1 MNLSA
6 PFIARPVATTLLT
19 IGLAL
24 AGLVAFFKLPVSPL
38 PKVDFPTILVT
49 ANLPG
54 ASPETVATSVTT
66 PLERRLGAIAGVS
79 EITSTSSVSN
89 SRIILQFDLSRDI
102 DGAARDVQAAI
113 NAARADLPVSLRSN
127 PQYRKINPADAPVVV
142 IALTSD
148 TLGQG
153 RLYDAAS
160 NILQQKLSQVGG
172 VGQVVVSG
180 SSLPAVRVELNPTA
194 LSKYGVGMES
204 VRAALAAANAN
215 SPKGAIEVGD
225 RRYQIYSNDQA
236 TVAEQYRSLIIA
248 WRNGAPVRLTDV
260 AEVIDSVEDIRN
272 EGQANGKRSVLV
284 IIYKQPNA
292 NIIETVDEIRALLPE
307 LQAAMPNDVD
317 LQVVSDRTTTIRAAL
332 KEVGEALVIGVIL
345 VVLVTFAFLRSVRA
359 GFVASVSVPVSLIAT
374 FGGMY
379 LLGFSI
385 NNLSLMA
392 MTIAAGFVVDDA
404 IIVLENISRH
414 VEEGMSRVAAA
425 LQGAREV
432 GFTVVSMS
440 LSLIAVFIPILLMGG
455 IVGRLFR
462 EFAVTLTIAILISM
476 VVSLTTTPMMCAYV
490 LRAHGAGG
498 GERKPGLFFRWSE
511 RAFDLL
517 QKVYGRS
524 LSLVLRHPLITILVF
539 LGTVLLNIH
548 LYATI
553 PKGFFPQQDTGRIV
567 GGIRADQSIS
577 FQAMRRKF
585 RQFMEIVRA
594 DPAIES
600 VAGFTGGF
608 QTNSGFLFAT
618 LKPLKERDASA
629 DQVIARLRP
638 KLAQVPG
645 ASLFMAPVQDIRV
658 GGRQS
663 NALYQYTLRA
673 DSLPDLY
680 TWTPKLADALRRD
693 TSVITDVDS
702 DQQQGG
708 LQVNVTIDRDAA
720 SRLGISTSA
729 ISATL
734 YDAFGQ
740 RQVSTIYNALNQ
752 YHVVMEVAPQWWQNP
767 ESLKDI
773 YVSTSGGAVSGTQS
787 SSGISTSTPAAAAP
801 VSTNKAGST
810 ATAAALAASQAI
822 ANQRTNQIAVGGRSS
837 ASTGQAVSTAPE
849 KLVPLSALTT
859 YQFDTT
865 PLSVN
870 HQSMFVASTISY
882 NLAPG
887 KTLSDAVTYI
897 NDTMREIGVPTTLH
911 GSFQGTA
918 GAFQQSLSNQLI
930 LVLAALAAV
939 YIVLGILY
947 ESYIHPITI
956 LSTLPS
962 AGVGAL
968 LALQFAGVEFSI
980 IAMIGVLLL
989 IGIVKKNA
997 IMMIDV
1003 ALERER
1009 REGLQPSVAIHEAAL
1024 LRFRPILMTTM
1035 AAILGAL
1042 PLALGFGDGAE
1053 LRRPLG
1059 ISIIGGL
1066 IVSQILTLYTT
1077 PVIYL
1082 YLDRFRRRDRDR
1094 PSRVARAMG
1103 SSGGSASGPTGV
1115 PA

>member
-38 PKVDFPTILVT
+38 PKIDFPTILVT

-66 PLERRLGAIAGVS
+66 PLERRLGAIAGIS
-79 EITSTSSVSN
+79 EITSSSTVGN
-89 SRIILQFDLSRDI
+89 SRIVLQFDLSRSI

-113 NAARADLPVSLRSN
+113 NAARADMPTDLRNN
-127 PQYRKINPADAPVVV
+127 PQYRKINPADAPVMV
-142 IALTSD
+142 IALTSN

-160 NILQQKLSQVGG
+160 NILQQKISQVSG
-172 VGQVVVSG
+172 VGQVQLGG
-180 SSLPAVRVELNPTA
+180 SSLPAVRVEINPTA
-194 LSKYGVGMES
+194 LNKYAIGLES
-204 VRAALAAANAN
+204 VRAAIAAANAN
-215 SPKGAIEVGD
+215 SPKGAIEHGD

-236 TVAEQYRSLIIA
+236 TTAEQYRSLIIA
-248 WRNGAPVRLTDV
+248 WRNGAPVRLSDV
-260 AEVIDSVEDIRN
+260 AEVIDSTEDIRN

-292 NIIETVDEIRALLPE
+292 NIIETVDAIKALLPE

-317 LQVVSDRTTTIRAAL
+317 VEVVADRTTTIRAAL
-332 KEVGEALVIGVIL
+332 KEVGSALVISVIL
-345 VVLVTFAFLRSVRA
+345 VVLVTFAFLRSARA
-359 GFVASVSVPVSLIAT
+359 GFVAAVTVPVSLIAT

-379 LLGFSI
+379 LLGYSL

-404 IIVLENISRH
+404 IIVLENVSRH
-414 VEEGMSRVAAA
+414 IEEGMSRIEAA
-425 LQGAREV
+425 LKGAREV

-462 EFAVTLTIAILISM
+462 EFAVTLSVAIVVSM
-476 VVSLTTTPMMCAYV
+476 VVSLTATPMMCAYV
-490 LRAHGAGG
+490 LRQPQD
-498 GERKPGLFFRWSE
+498 RPPGLFFRASE
-511 RAFDLL
+511 RAFALL
-517 QKVYGRS
+517 QTLYGRS
-524 LSLVLRHPLITILVF
+524 LGLVLRHPLITILVF

-548 LYATI
+548 LYVSI

-585 RQFMEIVRA
+585 RQFIEIVRS
-594 DPAIES
+594 DPAIAS

-608 QTNSGFLFAT
+608 QTNSGFMFAT
-618 LKPLKERDASA
+618 LKPLGERDVSA

-645 ASLFMAPVQDIRV
+645 AMLFLQSVQDIRV

-663 NALYQYTLRA
+663 NALYQFTLQA

-680 TWTPKLADALRRD
+680 AWGPKLTEALQKN

-702 DQQQGG
+702 DQQQRG
-708 LQVNVTIDRDAA
+708 LQINLTIDRDAA
-720 SRLGISTSA
+720 SRLGVSTRA

-752 YHVVMEVAPQWWQNP
+752 YHVVMEVAPQWWERP
-767 ESLKDI
+767 ETLKDI
-773 YVSTSGGAVSGTQS
+773 YVSTSGGALSGTQT
-787 SSGISTSTPAAAAP
+787 SGGIAGALASPATGA
-801 VSTNKAGST
+801 KA
-810 ATAAALAASQAI
+810 ATAADPAQALRNA
-822 ANQRTNQIAVGGRSS
+822 RTNQIAIGGRSG
-837 ASTGQAVSTAPE
+837 ASTGAAVSTTAE
-849 KLVPLSALTT
+849 TLIPLTQLTR
-859 YQFDTT
+859 YEYGTT
-865 PLSVN
+865 PLAVN
-870 HQSMFVASTISY
+870 HQSMFVASTISF

-887 KTLSDAVTYI
+887 KTLSDAVGYV
-897 NDTMREIGVPTTLH
+897 NETMREIGVPTTLH

-918 GAFQQSLSNQLI
+918 RAFQQSLNNQLL

-968 LALQFAGVEFSI
+968 LALQFSGVEFSI

-1009 REGLQPSVAIHEAAL
+1009 REGLEPAVAIHEAAL

-1042 PLALGFGDGAE
+1042 PLALGYGDGAE

-1082 YLDRFRRRDRDR
+1082 YLDRFRRRDRDQ
-1094 PSRVARAMG
+1094 PSRVARALG
-1103 SSGGSASGPTGV
+1103 SSGGPTGV

>member
-24 AGLVAFFKLPVSPL
+24 AGLVALVGLPVSPL
-38 PKVDFPTILVT
+38 PKIDFPTIQVT

-66 PLERRLGAIAGVS
+66 PLERRLGAIAGVT
-79 EITSTSSVSN
+79 EITSSSTFGN
-89 SRIILQFDLSRDI
+89 ARITLQFDLSRDI

-113 NAARADLPVSLRSN
+113 NAARADMPADLRSN
-127 PQYRKINPADAPVVV
+127 PQYRKINPADAPIMV

-148 TLGQG
+148 IIGQG

-160 NILQQKLSQVGG
+160 NILQQKISQVSG
-172 VGQVVVSG
+172 VGQVSLGG

-194 LSKYGVGMES
+194 LTKYGIGLES

-215 SPKGAIEVGD
+215 SPKGAIEVGE
-225 RRYQIYSNDQA
+225 RRFQLYANDQA
-236 TVAEQYRSLIIA
+236 TTAEQYRDLIIA
-248 WRNGAPVRLTDV
+248 WRNGAPVRLSEV
-260 AEVIDSVEDIRN
+260 AEVIDSTENIRN

-292 NIIETVDEIRALLPE
+292 NIIETVDRIKELMPE

-332 KEVGEALVIGVIL
+332 REVQSALAIGVIL

-359 GFVASVSVPVSLIAT
+359 GFIAAVTVPVSLIAT

-379 LLGFSI
+379 LLGYSL

-392 MTIAAGFVVDDA
+392 LTIAAGFVVDDA
-404 IIVLENISRH
+404 IIVLENVSRH
-414 VEEGMSRVAAA
+414 IEEGMSRFEAA
-425 LQGAREV
+425 LKGAREV
-432 GFTVVSMS
+432 GFTVISMS
-440 LSLIAVFIPILLMGG
+440 LSLIAVFIPILLMSG

-462 EFAVTLTIAILISM
+462 EFAVTLSVAILISM

-490 LRAHGAGG
+490 LRPPR
-498 GERKPGLFFRWSE
+498 EKPPGFFFRLSE
-511 RAFDLL
+511 RLFGGL
-517 QKVYGRS
+517 QRLYGRS
-524 LSLVLRHPLITILVF
+524 LGLVLRHPLLTMLAF
-539 LGTVLLNIH
+539 LATVLLNIH
-548 LYATI
+548 LYVTI

-585 RQFMEIVRA
+585 RQFMEIVRS
-594 DPAIES
+594 DPAVQS

-608 QTNSGFLFAT
+608 QTNSGFVFAT
-618 LKPLKERDASA
+618 LKPLSERDVSA

-638 KLAQVPG
+638 RLAQVPG
-645 ASLFMAPVQDIRV
+645 AVLFLQAVQDIRV
-658 GGRQS
+658 GGRQG
-663 NALYQYTLRA
+663 NAQYQFTLQA
-673 DSLPDLY
+673 DSLPELY
-680 TWTPKLADALRRD
+680 AWGPKLTEALQRD

-702 DQQQGG
+702 DQQQRG
-708 LQVNVTIDRDAA
+708 LQVNLTIDRDAA
-720 SRLGISTSA
+720 SRLGVSTRS

-752 YHVVMEVAPQWWQNP
+752 YHVVMEVAPDWWANP
-767 ESLKDI
+767 ESLKEI
-773 YVSTSGGAVSGTQS
+773 YVSTSGGALSGTQTTG
-787 SSGISTSTPAAAAP
+787 GIAGAVTASPSRTQS
-801 VSTNKAGST
+801 AGST
-810 ATAAALAASQAI
+810 AVGPAQAVR
-822 ANQRTNQIAVGGRSS
+822 NLRTNQIAVSGRGS
-837 ASTGQAVSTAPE
+837 ASTGAAVSTTPE
-849 KLVPLSALTT
+849 KLVPLSAVTRWE
-859 YQFDTT
+859 YGTT
-865 PLSVN
+865 PLAVN
-870 HQSMFVASTISY
+870 HQSMFVASTVSF

-887 KTLSDAVTYI
+887 RTLSDAVQYV
-897 NDTMREIGVPTTLH
+897 NDTMREIGVPSTLH

-918 GAFQQSLSNQLI
+918 RAFQQSLNNQLL

-962 AGVGAL
+962 AGIGAL
-968 LALQFAGVEFSI
+968 LALQFSGVEFSI

-1003 ALERER
+1003 ALDRER
-1009 REGLQPSVAIHEAAL
+1009 NEGLDPSVAIHQAAV

-1042 PLALGFGDGAE
+1042 PLALGYGDGAE

-1082 YLDRFRRRDRDR
+1082 YLDRFRQRDRDR
-1094 PSRVARAMG
+1094 PSRIARAMG
-1103 SSGGSASGPTGV
+1103 GGGAGA

>member
-24 AGLVAFFKLPVSPL
+24 AGLVAFFGLPVSPL
-38 PKVDFPTILVT
+38 PKIDFPTIQVT

-66 PLERRLGAIAGVS
+66 PLERRLGAIAGVT
-79 EITSTSSVSN
+79 EITSSSTVGN
-89 SRIILQFDLSRDI
+89 SRITLQFDLSRDI

-113 NAARADLPVSLRSN
+113 SAARADMPADLRSN
-127 PQYRKINPADAPVVV
+127 PQYRKLNPADAPVMV
-142 IALTSD
+142 IALTSN
-148 TLGQG
+148 TIGQG
-153 RLYDAAS
+153 RLFDAGS
-160 NILQQKLSQVGG
+160 NILQQKLSQVSG
-172 VGQVVVSG
+172 VGQVTLGG

-194 LSKYGVGMES
+194 LTKYGIGLES

-225 RRYQIYSNDQA
+225 QRYQIYSNDQA
-236 TVAEQYRSLIIA
+236 RAAEEYRSLIIA
-248 WRNGAPVRLTDV
+248 WRNGAPVRLSDV
-260 AEVIDSVEDIRN
+260 AEVLDSTENIRN

-292 NIIETVDEIRALLPE
+292 NIIETVDEIKALLPE
-307 LQAAMPNDVD
+307 LQASMPNDVE

-332 KEVGEALVIGVIL
+332 KEVEHALVIGVVL
-345 VVLVTFAFLRSVRA
+345 VVLVTFAFLRSARA
-359 GFVASVSVPVSLIAT
+359 GFIAAVTVPVSLVAT

-379 LLGFSI
+379 LLGYSL
-385 NNLSLMA
+385 NTLSLMA
-392 MTIAAGFVVDDA
+392 LTIAAGFVVDDA
-404 IIVLENISRH
+404 IIVLENVTRH
-414 VEEGMSRVAAA
+414 LEAGMSRIDAA
-425 LQGAREV
+425 LKGAREV

-440 LSLIAVFIPILLMGG
+440 VSLIAVFIPILLMGG

-462 EFAVTLTIAILISM
+462 EFAVTLSVAILISM

-490 LRAHGAGG
+490 LRAP
-498 GERKPGLFFRWSE
+498 GEHRRPNILARFSE
-511 RAFDLL
+511 RGLGGL
-517 QKVYGRS
+517 QWLYGRS
-524 LSLVLRHPLITILVF
+524 LGLVLRHPLLTMLVF
-539 LGTVLLNIH
+539 LATVLLNIH
-548 LYATI
+548 LYVTI
-553 PKGFFPQQDTGRIV
+553 PKGFFPQQDTGRLM

-585 RQFMEIVRA
+585 RQFVEIVRS

-600 VAGFTGGF
+600 VAGFTGGG
-608 QTNSGFLFAT
+608 QTNSGFIFAT
-618 LKPLKERDASA
+618 LKPLAERDVTA
-629 DQVIARLRP
+629 DQVIQRLRP

-645 ASLFMAPVQDIRV
+645 AMLFLQAVQDIRV
-658 GGRQS
+658 GGRQG
-663 NALYQYTLRA
+663 NAQFQFTLQA

-680 TWTPKLADALRRD
+680 TWGPKLTQALQAD

-702 DQQQGG
+702 DQQQRG
-708 LQVNVTIDRDAA
+708 LQLNLTIDRDAA
-720 SRLGISTSA
+720 SRLGVSTRN

-752 YHVVMEVAPQWWQNP
+752 YHVVMEVAPQWWENP
-767 ESLKDI
+767 ESLNEI
-773 YVSTSGGAVSGTQS
+773 YVSTSGGALSGTQS
-787 SSGISTSTPAAAAP
+787 TGSIASTTTATSTGAAGTGALTIDPA
-801 VSTNKAGST
+801 
-810 ATAAALAASQAI
+810 QAVR
-822 ANQRTNQIAVGGRSS
+822 NLRTNQIAVSGRGS
-837 ASTGQAVSTAPE
+837 ASTGAAVSTTPE
-849 KLVPLSALTT
+849 KLVPLSSVTRWD
-859 YQFDTT
+859 YGTT
-865 PLSVN
+865 PLAVN
-870 HQSMFVASTISY
+870 HQSMFVASTVSF

-887 KTLSDAVTYI
+887 KTLSDAVQYV
-897 NDTMREIGVPTTLH
+897 NETMREIGVPTTLH

-918 GAFQQSLSNQLI
+918 RAFQQSLGNQLL

-962 AGVGAL
+962 AGIGAL
-968 LALQFAGVEFSI
+968 LALQFSGVEFSI

-1009 REGLQPSVAIHEAAL
+1009 AEGLEPARAIYEAAL

-1042 PLALGFGDGAE
+1042 PLAMGFGDGAE

-1082 YLDRFRRRDRDR
+1082 YLDRFRRRDRNQ

-1103 SSGGSASGPTGV
+1103 SAGV

>member
-19 IGLAL
+19 IGIAL
-24 AGLVAFFKLPVSPL
+24 AGLVAFLKLPVSPL
-38 PKVDFPTILVT
+38 PKVDFPTIQVS
-49 ANLPG
+49 ASLPG
-54 ASPETVATSVTT
+54 ASPETVATSLTT
-66 PLERRLGAIAGVS
+66 PLERALGAIAGVT
-79 EITSTSSVSN
+79 EITSMSTVGN
-89 SRIILQFDLSRDI
+89 ARITLQFDLSRSI

-113 NAARADLPVSLRSN
+113 NAARMEMPSDLPTN
-127 PQYRKINPADAPVVV
+127 PQYRKINPADAPAVVLAV
-142 IALTSD
+142 TSD
-148 TLGQG
+148 IIGQG
-153 RLYDAAS
+153 RLFDAAS
-160 NILQQKLSQVGG
+160 NILQQKLSQVTG
-172 VGQVVVSG
+172 VGQVVLGG
-180 SSLPAVRVELNPTA
+180 SSLPAVRVEINPTA
-194 LSKYGVGMES
+194 LNKYQIGLES

-215 SPKGAIEVGD
+215 SPKGALEDGE
-225 RRYQIYSNDQA
+225 RRFQIYSNDQA
-236 TVAEQYRSLIIA
+236 RTAEEYRPLIIA
-248 WRNGAPVRLTDV
+248 WRNGAPVRLSDV
-260 AEVIDSVEDIRN
+260 AEVIDATENIRN

-284 IIYKQPNA
+284 IIYLQPNA
-292 NIIETVDEIRALLPE
+292 NVIESVDAIRGLLPE
-307 LQAAMPNDVD
+307 LQAALPNDVD
-317 LQVVSDRTTTIRAAL
+317 LQVVSDRTITIRASL
-332 KEVGEALVIGVIL
+332 KEVEHALLISIIL
-345 VVLVTFAFLRSVRA
+345 VVLVTFAFLRSARA
-359 GFVASVSVPVSLIAT
+359 GFVAAVAVPVSLIAT

-379 LLGFSI
+379 PLGYSI

-392 MTIAAGFVVDDA
+392 MAIAAGFVVDDA
-404 IIVLENISRH
+404 IIVLENVSRH
-414 VEEGMSRVAAA
+414 IEAGMGRIDAA

-440 LSLIAVFIPILLMGG
+440 VSLIAVFIPILLMQG

-462 EFAVTLTIAILISM
+462 EFAVTLSIAILISM

-490 LRAHGAGG
+490 LRPHDTT
-498 GERKPGLFFRWSE
+498 RPPGRFFRWSE
-511 RAFDLL
+511 RGFAAL
-517 QKVYGRS
+517 QRWYGGS
-524 LSLVLRHPLITILVF
+524 LRFVLRHPLLTMLVF
-539 LGTVLLNIH
+539 LATVILNID
-548 LYATI
+548 LYVTI

-585 RQFMEIVRA
+585 RQFMEIVRQ

-608 QTNSGFLFAT
+608 STNSGFVFAT
-618 LKPLKERDASA
+618 LKPLNERKISA

-645 ASLFMAPVQDIRV
+645 ANLFLAAVQDIRV

-663 NALYQYTLRA
+663 NAQYQFTLQA

-680 TWTPKLADALRRD
+680 TWAPKLVEALRQD
-693 TSVITDVDS
+693 SSVITDVDS
-702 DQQQGG
+702 DQQQRG
-708 LQVNVTIDRDAA
+708 LQVNLTIDRDAA
-720 SRLGISTSA
+720 ARLGVSTRSISS
-729 ISATL
+729 TL

-752 YHVVMEVAPQWWQNP
+752 YHVVMEVGPEYWENP
-767 ESLKDI
+767 ERLKDI
-773 YVSTSGGAVSGTQS
+773 YVSTTGGAISGAQAT
-787 SSGISTSTPAAAAP
+787 GAI
-801 VSTNKAGST
+801 VSTT
-810 ATAAALAASQAI
+810 PLAAGAVDPAQAVR
-822 ANQRTNQIAVGGRSS
+822 NQRTNAIAVSGRGS
-837 ASTGQAVSTAPE
+837 ASTGAAVSTTAE
-849 KLVPLSALTT
+849 TMIPLSQLTK
-859 YQFDTT
+859 YEYGTT
-865 PLSVN
+865 PLAVN
-870 HQSMFVASTISY
+870 HQGLFVASTVSF
-882 NLAPG
+882 NLVPG
-887 KTLSDAVTYI
+887 KTLSDAVSFV
-897 NDTMREIGVPTTLH
+897 NATMHEIGMPATIH

-918 GAFQQSLSNQLI
+918 RAFQQNLSSQLL

-962 AGVGAL
+962 AGIGAL
-968 LALQFAGVEFSI
+968 LALKITNVEFSL

-1003 ALERER
+1003 ALDRER
-1009 REGLQPSVAIHEAAL
+1009 NDGLDPAEAIHQAAV

-1042 PLALGFGDGAE
+1042 PLAIGFGDGAE
-1053 LRRPLG
+1053 LRQPLG

-1066 IVSQILTLYTT
+1066 FVSQILTLYTT

-1082 YLDRFRRRDRDR
+1082 YLDRFRKRDRDR

-1103 SSGGSASGPTGV
+1103 TPGPAT
-1115 PA
+1115 A

>member
-1 MNLSA
+1 VNLSA

-24 AGLVAFFKLPVSPL
+24 AGMVAFFRLPVSPL
-38 PKVDFPTILVT
+38 PKVDFPTIQVT
-49 ANLPG
+49 ASLPG
-54 ASPETVATSVTT
+54 ASPDTVATSVTT

-79 EITSTSSVSN
+79 EITSSSTVGN
-89 SRIILQFDLSRDI
+89 ARITLQFDLSRDI
-102 DGAARDVQAAI
+102 EGAARDVQAAI
-113 NAARADLPVSLRSN
+113 NAARADLPSDLRSN
-127 PQYRKINPADAPVVV
+127 PQYRKINPADAPVMV

-160 NILQQKLSQVGG
+160 NILQQKLSQVSG
-172 VGQVVVSG
+172 VGQVVLGG

-194 LSKYGVGMES
+194 LTKYGIGLES

-225 RRYQIYSNDQA
+225 RRYQIYANDQA
-236 TVAEQYRSLIIA
+236 TVADQYRSLIIA
-248 WRNGAPVRLTDV
+248 WRNGSPVRLSDV
-260 AEVIDSVEDIRN
+260 GEVIDSTEDIRN

-292 NIIETVDEIRALLPE
+292 NIIETVDEVKALLPE

-332 KEVGEALVIGVIL
+332 REVGQALVIGVIL
-345 VVLVTFAFLRSVRA
+345 VVLVTFAFLRSARA

-414 VEEGMSRVAAA
+414 IEEGMSRVEAA

-462 EFAVTLTIAILISM
+462 EFAVTLSIAIIISM

-490 LRAHGAGG
+490 LRPHTS
-498 GERKPGLFFRWSE
+498 RQPGLFFRASE
-511 RAFDLL
+511 RAFNAL
-517 QKVYGRS
+517 QSFYGRS
-524 LSLVLRHPLITILVF
+524 LGLVLRHPLITIFVF

-548 LYATI
+548 LYVAI

-585 RQFMEIVRA
+585 RQFVEIVRA

-608 QTNSGFLFAT
+608 QTNSGFIFAT

-645 ASLFMAPVQDIRV
+645 AMLFLQAVQDIRV

-663 NALYQYTLRA
+663 NAQFQFTLQA

-680 TWTPKLADALRRD
+680 TWGPKLTEALQRD

-702 DQQQGG
+702 DQQQRG

-720 SRLGISTSA
+720 SRLGVSTRG

-752 YHVVMEVAPQWWQNP
+752 YHVVMEVAPQWWQSP
-767 ESLKDI
+767 ETLKDI
-773 YVSTSGGAVSGTQS
+773 YVSTSGGAISGTQS
-787 SSGISTSTPAAAAP
+787 TSGITTGPTTTTTTAGAGAATTINPNQA
-801 VSTNKAGST
+801 VSN
-810 ATAAALAASQAI
+810 L
-822 ANQRTNQIAVGGRSS
+822 RTNQIAVSGRGS
-837 ASTGQAVSTAPE
+837 ASTGAAVSTSAE
-849 KLVPLSALTT
+849 RLIPLSALTRWE
-859 YQFDTT
+859 FGTT

-870 HQSMFVASTISY
+870 HQSMFVASTISF

-887 KTLSDAVTYI
+887 KTLSDAVAYV
-897 NDTMREIGVPTTLH
+897 NETMRDIGVPTSLH

-918 GAFQQSLSNQLI
+918 RAFQQSLNNQLL

-962 AGVGAL
+962 AGIGAL
-968 LALQFAGVEFSI
+968 LALQLAGVEFSI

-1003 ALERER
+1003 ALEHER
-1009 REGLQPSVAIHEAAL
+1009 RGNLDPRVAIYEACL

-1082 YLDRFRRRDRDR
+1082 YLDRFRRRDRDQ
-1094 PSRVARAMG
+1094 PSRVARVLG
-1103 SSGGSASGPTGV
+1103 SPGSGTGA

>member
-24 AGLVAFFKLPVSPL
+24 AGMVAFTGLPVSPL
-38 PKVDFPTILVT
+38 PKVDFPTIQVT

-79 EITSTSSVSN
+79 EITSSSSVGN
-89 SRIILQFDLSRDI
+89 SRITLQFDLSRSI

-113 NAARADLPVSLRSN
+113 NAARADMPSDLRNN
-127 PQYRKINPADAPVVV
+127 PQYRKVNPADAPVLVL
-142 IALTSD
+142 ALTSN

-160 NILQQKLSQVGG
+160 NVLQQKLSQVSG
-172 VGQVVVSG
+172 VGQVTLGG
-180 SSLPAVRVELNPTA
+180 SSLPAVRVEINPSA
-194 LSKYGVGMES
+194 LTKYRIGLES

-215 SPKGAIEVGD
+215 APKGALEVGE
-225 RRYQIYSNDQA
+225 RRYQIYANDQA
-236 TVAEQYRSLIIA
+236 RVADEYRSLIIG
-248 WRNGAPVRLTDV
+248 WRNGSPVRLSDV
-260 AEVIDSVEDIRN
+260 AEVIDSTENIRN

-292 NIIETVDEIRALLPE
+292 NIIETVDQVKELLPE
-307 LQAAMPNDVD
+307 LQASMPNDVD
-317 LQVVSDRTTTIRAAL
+317 LAVVSDRTTTIRAAL
-332 KEVGEALVIGVIL
+332 REVEHALIASVIL
-345 VVLVTFAFLRSVRA
+345 VVLVTFAFLRSARA
-359 GFVASVSVPVSLIAT
+359 GFVAAVAVPVSLIGT
-374 FGGMY
+374 FGAMY
-379 LLGFSI
+379 LLGYSL

-392 MTIAAGFVVDDA
+392 MAIAAGFVVDDA

-414 VEEGMSRVAAA
+414 IEAGMSRIDAA

-440 LSLIAVFIPILLMGG
+440 LSLIAVFIPILLMSG

-462 EFAVTLTIAILISM
+462 EFAVTLSIAILISM

-490 LRAHGAGG
+490 LRPHDG
-498 GERKPGLFFRWSE
+498 RKEGLFFRASE
-511 RAFDLL
+511 RTFGAL
-517 QKVYGRS
+517 QSLYGRS
-524 LSLVLRHPLITILVF
+524 LGVVLRHPLLTILVF
-539 LGTVLLNIH
+539 LATVLLNIH
-548 LYATI
+548 LYVTI

-585 RQFMEIVRA
+585 RQFVGIMRA

-608 QTNSGFLFAT
+608 QTNSGFVFAS
-618 LKPLKERDASA
+618 LKPLAERKESA

-638 KLAQVPG
+638 RLAQVPG
-645 ASLFMAPVQDIRV
+645 AVLFLQAVQDIRV
-658 GGRQS
+658 GGRQA
-663 NALYQYTLRA
+663 NAQYQFTLQA
-673 DSLPDLY
+673 DSLSELY
-680 TWTPKLADALRRD
+680 TWGPKLVEALKADS
-693 TSVITDVDS
+693 SVITDVDS
-702 DQQQGG
+702 DQQQRG
-708 LQVNVTIDRDAA
+708 LQVNLTIDRDAA
-720 SRLGISTSA
+720 SRLGVSTRG
-729 ISATL
+729 ISAAL

-740 RQVSTIYNALNQ
+740 RQVSTIYNPLNQ
-752 YHVVMEVAPQWWQNP
+752 YHVVMEVSPENWENP
-767 ESLKDI
+767 ETLKDI
-773 YVSTSGGAVSGTQS
+773 YVSTSGGAISGAQATGAIVS
-787 SSGISTSTPAAAAP
+787 AAP
-801 VSTNKAGST
+801 TPTGVVDPA
-810 ATAAALAASQAI
+810 QAVR
-822 ANQRTNQIAVGGRSS
+822 NQRTNQIAVSGRGS
-837 ASTGQAVSTAPE
+837 ASTGAAVSTTPE
-849 KLVPLSALTT
+849 TMVPLSAVTR
-859 YQFDTT
+859 YEFGTT
-865 PLSVN
+865 PLAVN
-870 HQSMFVASTISY
+870 HQSLFVASTISF
-882 NLAPG
+882 NLAPD
-887 KTLSDAVTYI
+887 KTLSDAITYV
-897 NDTMREIGVPTTLH
+897 NGVMSEIGMPATIH

-918 GAFQQSLSNQLI
+918 RAFQQSATNQLL

-947 ESYIHPITI
+947 ESYIHPLTI

-962 AGVGAL
+962 AGIGAL
-968 LALQFAGVEFSI
+968 LALRLGGVEFSI

-1009 REGLQPSVAIHEAAL
+1009 NEGLDPRVAIYEACL

-1042 PLALGFGDGAE
+1042 PLAIGFGEGAE

-1094 PSRVARAMG
+1094 PSRIARAMG
-1103 SSGGSASGPTGV
+1103 SAGA

>member
-24 AGLVAFFKLPVSPL
+24 AGLIAFFGLPVSPL
-38 PKVDFPTILVT
+38 PKIDFPTIQVT

-66 PLERRLGAIAGVS
+66 PLERRLGAIAGVT
-79 EITSTSSVSN
+79 EITSSSTVGN
-89 SRIILQFDLSRDI
+89 SRITLQFDLSRDI

-113 NAARADLPVSLRSN
+113 SAARADMPADLRSN
-127 PQYRKINPADAPVVV
+127 PQYRKINPADAPVMV
-142 IALTSD
+142 IALTSN

-153 RLYDAAS
+153 RLFDAGS
-160 NILQQKLSQVGG
+160 NILQQKLSQVSG
-172 VGQVVVSG
+172 VGQVQLGG

-194 LSKYGVGMES
+194 LNKYGIGLES

-225 RRYQIYSNDQA
+225 RRFQIYSNDQA
-236 TVAEQYRSLIIA
+236 AVAAEYRSLIIA
-248 WRNGAPVRLTDV
+248 WRNGAPVRLSDV
-260 AEVIDSVEDIRN
+260 AEVIDSTENIRN

-292 NIIETVDEIRALLPE
+292 NIIETVDEIKALLPE
-307 LQAAMPNDVD
+307 LQASMPNDVE

-332 KEVGEALVIGVIL
+332 REVEQALVISVVL
-345 VVLVTFAFLRSVRA
+345 VVLVTFAFLRSARA
-359 GFVASVSVPVSLIAT
+359 GFVAAVTVPVSLVAT
-374 FGGMY
+374 FGCMY
-379 LLGFSI
+379 LLGYSL

-392 MTIAAGFVVDDA
+392 LTIAAGFVVDDA
-404 IIVLENISRH
+404 IIVLENVTRH
-414 VEEGMSRVAAA
+414 IEAGMSRMEAA
-425 LQGAREV
+425 LKGAREV

-440 LSLIAVFIPILLMGG
+440 VSLIAVFIPILLMSG

-462 EFAVTLTIAILISM
+462 EFAVTLSIAILISM

-490 LRAHGAGG
+490 LRAPGAHR
-498 GERKPGLFFRWSE
+498 EPGFLARLSE
-511 RAFDLL
+511 RSLGGL
-517 QKVYGRS
+517 QRLYGRS
-524 LSLVLRHPLITILVF
+524 LGLVLRYPLLTMLVF
-539 LGTVLLNIH
+539 LATVILNIH
-548 LYATI
+548 LYVTI
-553 PKGFFPQQDTGRIV
+553 PKGFFPQQDTGRIM

-585 RQFMEIVRA
+585 RQFVEIVRS

-600 VAGFTGGF
+600 VAGFTGGG

-618 LKPLKERDASA
+618 LKPLSERDVSA

-638 KLAQVPG
+638 KLGQVPG
-645 ASLFMAPVQDIRV
+645 AVLFLQAVQDIRV
-658 GGRQS
+658 GGRQG
-663 NALYQYTLRA
+663 NAQYQFTLQA
-673 DSLPDLY
+673 DSLSDLY
-680 TWTPKLADALRRD
+680 TWGPRLTQALQAD

-702 DQQQGG
+702 DQQQRG
-708 LQVNVTIDRDAA
+708 LQLNLTIDRDAA
-720 SRLGISTSA
+720 SRLGISTRN

-752 YHVVMEVAPQWWQNP
+752 YHVVMEVAPQWWENP

-773 YVSTSGGAVSGTQS
+773 YVSKSGGALSGTQTTGSIASSTS
-787 SSGISTSTPAAAAP
+787 SSRSTGAAGTGALTIDPA
-801 VSTNKAGST
+801 
-810 ATAAALAASQAI
+810 QAVR
-822 ANQRTNQIAVGGRSS
+822 NLRTNQIAVSGRGS
-837 ASTGQAVSTAPE
+837 ASTGAAVSTTPE
-849 KLVPLSALTT
+849 TLVPLSAVTRWD
-859 YQFDTT
+859 YGTT
-865 PLSVN
+865 PLAVN
-870 HQSMFVASTISY
+870 HQGMFVASTVSF

-887 KTLSDAVTYI
+887 KKLSDAVQYV

-911 GSFQGTA
+911 GAFQGTA
-918 GAFQQSLSNQLI
+918 RAFQQSLDNQLLLI
-930 LVLAALAAV
+930 LAALAAV

-962 AGVGAL
+962 AGIGAL
-968 LALQFAGVEFSI
+968 LALQWSGVEFSI

-1009 REGLQPSVAIHEAAL
+1009 GEGLEPSVAIHQAAI

-1042 PLALGFGDGAE
+1042 PLAIGYGDGAE

-1082 YLDRFRRRDRDR
+1082 YLDRFRRRDRDQ
-1094 PSRVARAMG
+1094 PSRVARVMG
-1103 SSGGSASGPTGV
+1103 SGGV

>member
-24 AGLVAFFKLPVSPL
+24 AGLVAFFGLPVSPL
-38 PKVDFPTILVT
+38 PKIDFPTIQVT

-66 PLERRLGAIAGVS
+66 PLERRLGAIAGVT
-79 EITSTSSVSN
+79 EITSSSTVGN
-89 SRIILQFDLSRDI
+89 SRITLQFDLSRDI

-113 NAARADLPVSLRSN
+113 SAARADMPADLRSN
-127 PQYRKINPADAPVVV
+127 PQYRKLNPADAPVMV
-142 IALTSD
+142 IALTSN

-153 RLYDAAS
+153 RLFDAGS
-160 NILQQKLSQVGG
+160 NILQQKLSQVSG
-172 VGQVVVSG
+172 VGQVQLGG

-194 LSKYGVGMES
+194 LNKYGIGLES

-215 SPKGAIEVGD
+215 SPKGAIEVGE
-225 RRYQIYSNDQA
+225 RRFQIYSNDQA
-236 TVAEQYRSLIIA
+236 TVADEYRSLIIA
-248 WRNGAPVRLTDV
+248 WRNGAPVRLSDV
-260 AEVIDSVEDIRN
+260 AEVIDSTENIRN

-292 NIIETVDEIRALLPE
+292 NIIETVDQIKALLPE
-307 LQAAMPNDVD
+307 LQASMPNDVE
-317 LQVVSDRTTTIRAAL
+317 LQVVSDRTTTIRASL
-332 KEVGEALVIGVIL
+332 REVEHSLVIGVVL
-345 VVLVTFAFLRSVRA
+345 VVLVTFAFLRSARA
-359 GFVASVSVPVSLIAT
+359 GFVAAVTVPVSLVAT

-379 LLGFSI
+379 LLGYSL

-392 MTIAAGFVVDDA
+392 LTIAAGFVVDDA
-404 IIVLENISRH
+404 IIVLENVSRH
-414 VEEGMSRVAAA
+414 LEAGMSRMEAA
-425 LQGAREV
+425 LKGAREV

-440 LSLIAVFIPILLMGG
+440 VSLIAVFIPILLMSG

-462 EFAVTLTIAILISM
+462 EFAVTLSIAILISM

-490 LRAHGAGG
+490 LRPPGPH
-498 GERKPGLFFRWSE
+498 RKPGFLARLSE
-511 RAFDLL
+511 RGLGGL
-517 QKVYGRS
+517 QRLYGRS
-524 LSLVLRHPLITILVF
+524 LGLVLRHPLLTMFVF
-539 LGTVLLNIH
+539 LATVILNIH
-548 LYATI
+548 LYVTI
-553 PKGFFPQQDTGRIV
+553 PKGFFPQQDTGRIM

-585 RQFMEIVRA
+585 RQFVEIVRS

-600 VAGFTGGF
+600 VAGFTGGGT
-608 QTNSGFLFAT
+608 TNSGFLFAT
-618 LKPLKERDASA
+618 LKPLSERDVSA

-638 KLAQVPG
+638 KLGQVPG
-645 ASLFMAPVQDIRV
+645 AMLFLQAVQDIRV
-658 GGRQS
+658 GGRQG
-663 NALYQYTLRA
+663 NAQYQFTLQA

-680 TWTPKLADALRRD
+680 EWGPRLTRALQAD

-702 DQQQGG
+702 DQQQRG
-708 LQVNVTIDRDAA
+708 LQLNLTIDRDAA
-720 SRLGISTSA
+720 SRLGISTRN

-752 YHVVMEVAPQWWQNP
+752 YHVVMEVAPQWWESP

-773 YVSTSGGAVSGTQS
+773 YVSKSGGALSGTQTTGSIAS
-787 SSGISTSTPAAAAP
+787 ST
-801 VSTNKAGST
+801 AGST
-810 ATAAALAASQAI
+810 SSGAAGTGAQTADAAQAVR
-822 ANQRTNQIAVGGRSS
+822 NLRTNQIAVSGRGS
-837 ASTGQAVSTAPE
+837 ASTGAAVSTTPE
-849 KLVPLSALTT
+849 TLVPLSSVTRWE
-859 YQFDTT
+859 YGTT
-865 PLSVN
+865 PLAVN
-870 HQSMFVASTISY
+870 HQSMFVASTVSF

-887 KTLSDAVTYI
+887 KTLSDAVQYV

-911 GSFQGTA
+911 GAFQGTA
-918 GAFQQSLSNQLI
+918 RAFQQSLNNQLL

-968 LALQFAGVEFSI
+968 LALQFSGVEFSI

-1009 REGLQPSVAIHEAAL
+1009 GEGLEPSVAIHQAAI

-1042 PLALGFGDGAE
+1042 PLAVGYGDGAE

-1103 SSGGSASGPTGV
+1103 GGGV

>member
-24 AGLVAFFKLPVSPL
+24 AGLVAFLKLPVSPL
-38 PKVDFPTILVT
+38 PKVDYPTIQVS
-49 ANLPG
+49 ASLPG
-54 ASPETVATSVTT
+54 ASPETVATSLTT
-66 PLERRLGAIAGVS
+66 PLERALGSIAGVT
-79 EITSTSSVSN
+79 EITSSSTVGN
-89 SRIILQFDLSRDI
+89 ARITLQFDLSRSI

-113 NAARADLPVSLRSN
+113 NAARMEMPSDLPSN
-127 PQYRKINPADAPVVV
+127 PQYRKVNPADAPAVVLAV
-142 IALTSD
+142 TSD

-153 RLYDAAS
+153 RLFEAAS
-160 NILQQKLSQVGG
+160 NVLQQKLSQVSG
-172 VGQVVVSG
+172 VGQVALGG
-180 SSLPAVRVELNPTA
+180 SSLPAVRVEINPTA
-194 LSKYGVGMES
+194 LNQYQIGLES
-204 VRAALAAANAN
+204 VRAAVAAANAN
-215 SPKGAIEVGD
+215 SPKGALEVGD

-236 TVAEQYRSLIIA
+236 RAASEYRSLIIA
-248 WRNGAPVRLTDV
+248 WRNGAPVRLQDV
-260 AEVIDSVEDIRN
+260 AEVLDSTENIRN

-284 IIYKQPNA
+284 IIYLQPNA
-292 NIIETVDEIRALLPE
+292 NVIETVDKIRGLLPE
-307 LQAAMPNDVD
+307 LQASLPNDVD
-317 LQVVSDRTTTIRAAL
+317 LQMVSDRTVTIRASL
-332 KEVGEALVIGVIL
+332 KEVEHALIVSIIL
-345 VVLVTFAFLRSVRA
+345 VVLVTFAFLRSARA
-359 GFVASVSVPVSLIAT
+359 GFIAAVAVPVSLIGT
-374 FGGMY
+374 FSGMY
-379 LLGFSI
+379 LLDYSI

-392 MTIAAGFVVDDA
+392 MAIAAGFVVDDA
-404 IIVLENISRH
+404 IIVLENVSRH
-414 VEEGMSRVAAA
+414 VEAGMSRIDAA

-440 LSLIAVFIPILLMGG
+440 LSLIAVFIPILLMSG

-462 EFAVTLTIAILISM
+462 EFAVTLSIAILVSM

-490 LRAHGAGG
+490 LRPHDHSRA
-498 GERKPGLFFRWSE
+498 PGFFFRWSE
-511 RAFDLL
+511 RGFTAL
-517 QKVYGRS
+517 QRWYGAS
-524 LSLVLRHPLITILVF
+524 LGVVLRHPLLTMLVF
-539 LGTVLLNIH
+539 LATVILNIH
-548 LYATI
+548 LYVTI

-585 RQFMEIVRA
+585 RQFMQIVRE

-608 QTNSGFLFAT
+608 STNSGFLFAS
-618 LKPLKERDASA
+618 LKPLSERKISA

-645 ASLFMAPVQDIRV
+645 ANLFMAAVQDIRV
-658 GGRQS
+658 GGRQG
-663 NALYQYTLRA
+663 NAQYQFTLQA

-680 TWTPKLADALRRD
+680 VWGPKLVEALRQD
-693 TSVITDVDS
+693 QSVITDVDS
-702 DQQQGG
+702 DQQQRG
-708 LQVNVTIDRDAA
+708 LQVNLTIDRDAA
-720 SRLGISTSA
+720 ARLGVSTRA
-729 ISATL
+729 ISSTL

-752 YHVVMEVAPQWWQNP
+752 YHVVMEVSPEYWESP

-773 YVSTSGGAVSGTQS
+773 YVSTTGGAISGAQA
-787 SSGISTSTPAAAAP
+787 TSA
-801 VSTNKAGST
+801 VV
-810 ATAAALAASQAI
+810 ATAPLAAGAVDPSQAVR
-822 ANQRTNQIAVGGRSS
+822 NQRTNQIAVSGRGS
-837 ASTGQAVSTAPE
+837 ASTGAAVSTAPE
-849 KLVPLSALTT
+849 KMIPLSQLVN
-859 YQFDTT
+859 YDYGTT
-865 PLSVN
+865 PLAVN
-870 HQSMFVASTISY
+870 HQGLFVASTVSF
-882 NLAPG
+882 NLVPG
-887 KTLSDAVTYI
+887 KTLSDAVSYV
-897 NDTMREIGVPTTLH
+897 NATMREIGMPATIH

-918 GAFQQSLSNQLI
+918 RAFQQSLGNQLL
-930 LVLAALAAV
+930 LVLAALVAV
-939 YIVLGILY
+939 YVVLGILY

-962 AGVGAL
+962 AGIGAL
-968 LALQFAGVEFSI
+968 LALKVTGVEFSL

-1009 REGLQPSVAIHEAAL
+1009 NAGLDPAAAIHQAAL

-1035 AAILGAL
+1035 AAMLGAL

-1053 LRRPLG
+1053 LRQPLG

-1066 IVSQILTLYTT
+1066 LVSQVLTLYTT

-1094 PSRVARAMG
+1094 PPLVARAMG
-1103 SSGGSASGPTGV
+1103 SAPGA

>member
-24 AGLVAFFKLPVSPL
+24 AGLVALTGLPVSPL
-38 PKVDFPTILVT
+38 PKVDFPTIQVT

-79 EITSTSSVSN
+79 EITSSSTVGN
-89 SRIILQFDLSRDI
+89 SRITLQFDLSRDI

-113 NAARADLPVSLRSN
+113 NAARADMPSDLRSN

-142 IALTSD
+142 LALTSN

-160 NILQQKLSQVGG
+160 NVLQQKLSQVTG
-172 VGQVVVSG
+172 VGQVTLGG
-180 SSLPAVRVELNPTA
+180 SSLPAVRVEINPSA
-194 LSKYGVGMES
+194 LTKYRIGLES

-215 SPKGAIEVGD
+215 APKGAIEVGE

-236 TVAEQYRSLIIA
+236 RVADEYRSLIIG
-248 WRNGAPVRLTDV
+248 WRNGAPVRLSDV
-260 AEVIDSVEDIRN
+260 AEVIDSVENIRN

-284 IIYKQPNA
+284 LIYLQPNA
-292 NIIETVDEIRALLPE
+292 NIIETVDQVKQLLPE

-317 LQVVSDRTTTIRAAL
+317 VAVVSDRTTTIRASL
-332 KEVGEALVIGVIL
+332 REVEQGLVISVIL
-345 VVLVTFAFLRSVRA
+345 VVLVTFAFLRSARA
-359 GFVASVSVPVSLIAT
+359 GFVAAVAVPVSLIGT
-374 FGGMY
+374 FGAMY
-379 LLGFSI
+379 LLGYSL

-414 VEEGMSRVAAA
+414 IEAGMSRVEAA
-425 LQGAREV
+425 LKGAREV

-440 LSLIAVFIPILLMGG
+440 ASLIAVFIPILLMSG

-462 EFAVTLTIAILISM
+462 EFAVTLSIAILISM

-490 LRAHGAGG
+490 LRAHDGRT
-498 GERKPGLFFRWSE
+498 EGLFFRASE
-511 RAFDLL
+511 RVFGAL
-517 QKVYGRS
+517 QSLYGRS
-524 LSLVLRHPLITILVF
+524 LGFVLRHPLLTMLVF
-539 LGTVLLNIH
+539 LATVVLNIH
-548 LYATI
+548 LYVTI

-585 RQFMEIVRA
+585 RQFVEIMRS

-608 QTNSGFLFAT
+608 QTNSGFVFAS
-618 LKPLKERDASA
+618 LKPLSERKETA

-638 KLAQVPG
+638 RLAQVPG
-645 ASLFMAPVQDIRV
+645 AMLFLQAVQDIRV
-658 GGRQS
+658 GGRQG
-663 NALYQYTLRA
+663 NAQYQFTLQA
-673 DSLPDLY
+673 DSLPELY
-680 TWTPKLADALRRD
+680 TWGPKLVEALKADS
-693 TSVITDVDS
+693 SVVTDVDS
-702 DQQQGG
+702 DQQQRG
-708 LQVNVTIDRDAA
+708 LQVNLTIDRDAA
-720 SRLGISTSA
+720 SRLGVSTRG
-729 ISATL
+729 ISAAL
-734 YDAFGQ
+734 YDAYGQ

-752 YHVVMEVAPQWWQNP
+752 YHVVMEVSPENWENP

-773 YVSTSGGAVSGTQS
+773 FVSTSGGAISGAQATSAIVSSAT
-787 SSGISTSTPAAAAP
+787 
-801 VSTNKAGST
+801 
-810 ATAAALAASQAI
+810 TAAGATDPAQAVR
-822 ANQRTNQIAVGGRSS
+822 NQRTNQIAVSGRGS
-837 ASTGQAVSTAPE
+837 ASTGAAVSTTAE
-849 KLVPLSALTT
+849 TMVPLSSVTR
-859 YQFDTT
+859 YEFGTT
-865 PLSVN
+865 PLAVN
-870 HQSMFVASTISY
+870 HQSLFVASTISF
-882 NLAPG
+882 NLAPN
-887 KTLSDAVTYI
+887 KTLSDAIAYV
-897 NDTMREIGVPTTLH
+897 NGVMREIGMPATIH

-918 GAFQQSLSNQLI
+918 RAFQQTATNQLLLI
-930 LVLAALAAV
+930 LAAIAAV

-962 AGVGAL
+962 AGIGAL
-968 LALQFAGVEFSI
+968 LALRFAGVEFSI

-1009 REGLQPSVAIHEAAL
+1009 NDGLDPSVAIHEACL

-1042 PLALGFGDGAE
+1042 PLALGFGEGAE

-1066 IVSQILTLYTT
+1066 VVSQILTLYTT

-1094 PSRVARAMG
+1094 PSRIARAMG
-1103 SSGGSASGPTGV
+1103 SAGA

>member
-24 AGLVAFFKLPVSPL
+24 AGLIAFFGLPVSPL
-38 PKVDFPTILVT
+38 PKIDFPTIQVT

-66 PLERRLGAIAGVS
+66 PLERRLGAIAGVT
-79 EITSTSSVSN
+79 EITSSSTVGN
-89 SRIILQFDLSRDI
+89 SRITLQFDLSRDI

-113 NAARADLPVSLRSN
+113 SAARADMPADLRSN
-127 PQYRKINPADAPVVV
+127 PQYRKINPADAPVMV
-142 IALTSD
+142 IALTSN

-153 RLYDAAS
+153 RLFDAGS
-160 NILQQKLSQVGG
+160 NILQQKLSQVSG
-172 VGQVVVSG
+172 VGQVQLGG

-194 LSKYGVGMES
+194 LNKYGIGLES

-225 RRYQIYSNDQA
+225 RRFQIYSNDQA
-236 TVAEQYRSLIIA
+236 AVAAEYRSLIIA
-248 WRNGAPVRLTDV
+248 WRNGAPVRLSDV
-260 AEVIDSVEDIRN
+260 AEVIDSTENIRN

-292 NIIETVDEIRALLPE
+292 NIIETVDEIKALLPE
-307 LQAAMPNDVD
+307 LQASMPNDVE

-332 KEVGEALVIGVIL
+332 REVEQALVISVVL
-345 VVLVTFAFLRSVRA
+345 VVLVTFAFLRSARA
-359 GFVASVSVPVSLIAT
+359 GFVAAVTVPVSLVAT
-374 FGGMY
+374 FGCMY
-379 LLGFSI
+379 LLGYSL

-392 MTIAAGFVVDDA
+392 LTIAAGFVVDDA
-404 IIVLENISRH
+404 IIVLENVTRH
-414 VEEGMSRVAAA
+414 IEAGMSRMEAA
-425 LQGAREV
+425 LKGAREV

-440 LSLIAVFIPILLMGG
+440 VSLIAVFIPILLMSG

-462 EFAVTLTIAILISM
+462 EFAVTLSIAILISM

-490 LRAHGAGG
+490 LRPPGAHR
-498 GERKPGLFFRWSE
+498 EPGFLARLSE
-511 RAFDLL
+511 RGLGGL
-517 QKVYGRS
+517 QRLYGRS
-524 LSLVLRHPLITILVF
+524 LGLVLRYPLLTMLVF
-539 LGTVLLNIH
+539 LATVILNIH
-548 LYATI
+548 LYVTI
-553 PKGFFPQQDTGRIV
+553 PKGFFPQQDTGRIM

-585 RQFMEIVRA
+585 RQFVEIVRS

-600 VAGFTGGF
+600 VAGFTGGG

-618 LKPLKERDASA
+618 LKPLSERDVSA

-638 KLAQVPG
+638 KLGQVPG
-645 ASLFMAPVQDIRV
+645 AVLFLQAVQDIRV
-658 GGRQS
+658 GGRQG
-663 NALYQYTLRA
+663 NAQYQFTLQA
-673 DSLPDLY
+673 DSLSDLY
-680 TWTPKLADALRRD
+680 TWGPRLTQALQAD

-702 DQQQGG
+702 DQQQRG
-708 LQVNVTIDRDAA
+708 LQLNLTIDRDAA
-720 SRLGISTSA
+720 SRLGISTRN

-752 YHVVMEVAPQWWQNP
+752 YHVVMEVAPQWWENP

-773 YVSTSGGAVSGTQS
+773 YVSKSGGALSGTQTTGSIASSTS
-787 SSGISTSTPAAAAP
+787 SSRSTGAAGTGALTIDPA
-801 VSTNKAGST
+801 
-810 ATAAALAASQAI
+810 QAVR
-822 ANQRTNQIAVGGRSS
+822 NLRTNQIAVSGRGS
-837 ASTGQAVSTAPE
+837 ASTGAAVSTTPE
-849 KLVPLSALTT
+849 TLVPLSAVTRWD
-859 YQFDTT
+859 YGTT
-865 PLSVN
+865 PLAVN
-870 HQSMFVASTISY
+870 HQGMFVASTVSF

-887 KTLSDAVTYI
+887 KKLSDAVQYV

-911 GSFQGTA
+911 GAFQGTA
-918 GAFQQSLSNQLI
+918 RAFQQSLDNQLLLI
-930 LVLAALAAV
+930 LAALAAV

-962 AGVGAL
+962 AGIGAL
-968 LALQFAGVEFSI
+968 LALQWSGVEFSI

-1009 REGLQPSVAIHEAAL
+1009 GEGLEPSVAIHQAAI

-1042 PLALGFGDGAE
+1042 PLAIGYGDGAE

-1082 YLDRFRRRDRDR
+1082 YLDRFRRRDRDQ
-1094 PSRVARAMG
+1094 PSRVARVMG
-1103 SSGGSASGPTGV
+1103 SGGV

>member
-1 MNLSA
+1 VNLSA

-24 AGLVAFFKLPVSPL
+24 AGLVAFFGLPVSPL
-38 PKVDFPTILVT
+38 PKIDFPTIQVT

-66 PLERRLGAIAGVS
+66 PLERRLGAIAGVT
-79 EITSTSSVSN
+79 EITSSSTVGN
-89 SRIILQFDLSRDI
+89 SRITLQFDLSRDI

-113 NAARADLPVSLRSN
+113 SAARADMPADLRSN
-127 PQYRKINPADAPVVV
+127 PQYRKLNPADAPVMV
-142 IALTSD
+142 IALTSN

-153 RLYDAAS
+153 RLFDAGS
-160 NILQQKLSQVGG
+160 NILQQKLSQVSG
-172 VGQVVVSG
+172 VGQVTLGG

-194 LSKYGVGMES
+194 LTKYGIGLES

-225 RRYQIYSNDQA
+225 LRYQLYSNDQA
-236 TVAEQYRSLIIA
+236 RVADEYRSLIIA
-248 WRNGAPVRLTDV
+248 WRNGAPVRLSDV
-260 AEVIDSVEDIRN
+260 AEVIDSTENVRN

-292 NIIETVDEIRALLPE
+292 NIIETVDEIKALLPE
-307 LQAAMPNDVD
+307 LQASMPNDVE

-332 KEVGEALVIGVIL
+332 KEVEQALVIGVVL
-345 VVLVTFAFLRSVRA
+345 VVLVTFAFLRSARA
-359 GFVASVSVPVSLIAT
+359 GFIAAVTVPVSLVAT

-379 LLGFSI
+379 LLGYSL

-392 MTIAAGFVVDDA
+392 LTIAAGFVVDDA
-404 IIVLENISRH
+404 IIVLENVTRH
-414 VEEGMSRVAAA
+414 LEAGMSRIDAA
-425 LQGAREV
+425 LKGAREV

-440 LSLIAVFIPILLMGG
+440 VSLIAVFIPILLMGG

-462 EFAVTLTIAILISM
+462 EFAVTLSVAILISM

-490 LRAHGAGG
+490 LRPP
-498 GERKPGLFFRWSE
+498 GEHRRPNVFARLSE
-511 RAFDLL
+511 RGLGGL
-517 QKVYGRS
+517 QWLYGRS
-524 LSLVLRHPLITILVF
+524 LALVLRHPLLTMLVF
-539 LGTVLLNIH
+539 LATVLLNIH
-548 LYATI
+548 LYVTI
-553 PKGFFPQQDTGRIV
+553 PKGFFPQQDTGRLM

-585 RQFMEIVRA
+585 RQFVEIVRS

-600 VAGFTGGF
+600 VAGFTGGG
-608 QTNSGFLFAT
+608 QTNSGFIFAT
-618 LKPLKERDASA
+618 LKPLSERDVTA
-629 DQVIARLRP
+629 DQVIQRLRP

-645 ASLFMAPVQDIRV
+645 AMLFLQAVQDIRV
-658 GGRQS
+658 GGRQG
-663 NALYQYTLRA
+663 NAQYQFTLQA

-680 TWTPKLADALRRD
+680 TWGPRLTQALQADS
-693 TSVITDVDS
+693 SVITDVDS
-702 DQQQGG
+702 DQQQRG
-708 LQVNVTIDRDAA
+708 LQLNLTIDRDAA
-720 SRLGISTSA
+720 SRLGVSTRN

-752 YHVVMEVAPQWWQNP
+752 YHVVMEVAPQWWENP
-767 ESLKDI
+767 ESLKEI
-773 YVSTSGGAVSGTQS
+773 YVSTSGGALSGTQTTGS
-787 SSGISTSTPAAAAP
+787 IASTTTTTNSSGAAGASTIDPA
-801 VSTNKAGST
+801 
-810 ATAAALAASQAI
+810 QAVR
-822 ANQRTNQIAVGGRSS
+822 NLRTNQIAVSGRGS
-837 ASTGQAVSTAPE
+837 ASTGAAVSTTPE
-849 KLVPLSALTT
+849 KLVPLSAVTRWD
-859 YQFDTT
+859 YGTT
-865 PLSVN
+865 PLAVN
-870 HQSMFVASTISY
+870 HQSMFVASTVSF

-887 KTLSDAVTYI
+887 KTLSDAVQYV
-897 NDTMREIGVPTTLH
+897 NDTMREIGVPSTLH

-918 GAFQQSLSNQLI
+918 RAFQQSLGNQLL

-968 LALQFAGVEFSI
+968 LALQYTGVEFSI

-1009 REGLQPSVAIHEAAL
+1009 AEGLEPARAIHEAAL

-1042 PLALGFGDGAE
+1042 PLALGYGDGAE

-1094 PSRVARAMG
+1094 PSRVARVL
-1103 SSGGSASGPTGV
+1103 GSAGA

>member
-24 AGLVAFFKLPVSPL
+24 AGLVALLGLPVSPL
-38 PKVDFPTILVT
+38 PKIDFPTIQVT

-66 PLERRLGAIAGVS
+66 PLERRLGAIAGVT
-79 EITSTSSVSN
+79 EITSSSTVGN
-89 SRIILQFDLSRDI
+89 ARITLQFDLSRDI

-113 NAARADLPVSLRSN
+113 NAARADMPADLRSN
-127 PQYRKINPADAPVVV
+127 PQYRKINPADAPVMV
-142 IALTSD
+142 IALTSNII
-148 TLGQG
+148 GQG
-153 RLYDAAS
+153 RLFDAAS
-160 NILQQKLSQVGG
+160 NVLQQKISQVSG
-172 VGQVVVSG
+172 VGQVTLGG

-194 LSKYGVGMES
+194 LTKYGIGLES

-215 SPKGAIEVGD
+215 SPKGAIEVGE
-225 RRYQIYSNDQA
+225 RRYQLYANDQA
-236 TVAEQYRSLIIA
+236 TTADQYRHLIIA
-248 WRNGAPVRLTDV
+248 WRNGAPVRLSDV
-260 AEVIDSVEDIRN
+260 ADVIDATENIRN

-292 NIIETVDEIRALLPE
+292 NIIETVDRIRNLMPE
-307 LQAAMPNDVD
+307 LQAAMPNDVE

-332 KEVGEALVIGVIL
+332 REVESALAIGVIL

-359 GFVASVSVPVSLIAT
+359 GFIAAVTVPVSLIAT

-379 LLGFSI
+379 LLGYSL

-392 MTIAAGFVVDDA
+392 LTIAAGFVVDDA
-404 IIVLENISRH
+404 IIVLENVSRH
-414 VEEGMSRVAAA
+414 VEEGMSRFDAA
-425 LQGAREV
+425 LKGAREV

-440 LSLIAVFIPILLMGG
+440 VSLIAVFIPILLMSG

-462 EFAVTLTIAILISM
+462 EFAVTLSVAILISM

-490 LRAHGAGG
+490 LRPP
-498 GERKPGLFFRWSE
+498 GEKPPGFFFRLSE
-511 RAFDLL
+511 RLFGGL
-517 QKVYGRS
+517 QRLYGRS
-524 LSLVLRHPLITILVF
+524 LELVLRHPLLTMVVF
-539 LGTVLLNIH
+539 LATVLLNIH
-548 LYATI
+548 LYVTI

-585 RQFMEIVRA
+585 RQFMEIVRS

-608 QTNSGFLFAT
+608 QTNSGFVFAT
-618 LKPLKERDASA
+618 LKPLSERDVSA

-638 KLAQVPG
+638 RLAQVPG
-645 ASLFMAPVQDIRV
+645 AVLFLQAVQDIRV
-658 GGRQS
+658 GGRQG
-663 NALYQYTLRA
+663 NAQYQFSLQA
-673 DSLPDLY
+673 DSLPELY
-680 TWTPKLADALRRD
+680 AWAPRLTEALQRD
-693 TSVITDVDS
+693 SSVIVDVDS
-702 DQQQGG
+702 DQQQRG
-708 LQVNVTIDRDAA
+708 LQVNLTIDRDAA
-720 SRLGISTSA
+720 SRLGVSTRN

-734 YDAFGQ
+734 YNAFGQ

-752 YHVVMEVAPQWWQNP
+752 YQVVMEVAPEWWESP
-767 ESLKDI
+767 EALKEI
-773 YVSTSGGAVSGTQS
+773 YVSTSGGALSGTQATGGIA
-787 SSGISTSTPAAAAP
+787 SGAASA
-801 VSTNKAGST
+801 SGRTQSAGST
-810 ATAAALAASQAI
+810 VVDPAQAVR
-822 ANQRTNQIAVGGRSS
+822 NLRTNQIAVRGRGS
-837 ASTGQAVSTAPE
+837 ASTGAAVSTTPE
-849 KLVPLSALTT
+849 TLVPLSSVTRWEYGTA
-859 YQFDTT
+859 
-865 PLSVN
+865 PLAVN
-870 HQSMFVASTISY
+870 HQGMFVASTVSF

-887 KTLSDAVTYI
+887 KTLSDAVQYV
-897 NDTMREIGVPTTLH
+897 NDTMREIGVPSTLH

-918 GAFQQSLSNQLI
+918 RAFQQSLDNQLL

-947 ESYIHPITI
+947 ESYIHPLTI

-968 LALQFAGVEFSI
+968 LALQFSKVEFSI

-1009 REGLQPSVAIHEAAL
+1009 NEGLDPSVAIHQAAL

-1042 PLALGFGDGAE
+1042 PLALGYGDGAE

-1066 IVSQILTLYTT
+1066 VVSQILTLYTT

-1082 YLDRFRRRDRDR
+1082 YLDRFRRRGRDR
-1094 PSRVARAMG
+1094 PSRIARAMG
-1103 SSGGSASGPTGV
+1103 SAGA